1 MRHLWSFLAGLVV
14 APVTWVLVALGQDG
28 SGRTIDRW
36 VELGTFNTANLI
48 EPAVYLGVA
57 GLLFGLVGMLRVS
70 PLGPLVAGLLLI
82 APYVG
87 MLVAPFDVR
96 DQLPDNWKVF
106 GDPLPL
112 LLPVRNGT
120 LFLIGVALLVAVFSG
135 QRWRR
140 WPRPAPAPGPET
152 GPAASAEEPT
162 FALTDFDSPARSD
175 DRDTPPLSL
184 GYPDEPP
191 TEPLPRRTA
200 GASPWSQPPRSTQR
214 DDAD

>member
-14 APVTWVLVALGQDG
+14 APVTWVLVTLGQDG
-28 SGRTIDRW
+28 SSRTIDRW

-57 GLLFGLVGMLRVS
+57 GLLLGLVGMLRVS
-70 PLGPLVAGLLLI
+70 PLGPLVAGLLLV

-87 MLVAPFDVR
+87 MFVAPFDVR
-96 DQLPDNWKVF
+96 DQVPEGWKVL

-120 LFLIGVALLVAVFSG
+120 LFLIGVALLMAVFSG

-140 WPRPAPAPGPET
+140 WPRPVAVPAPELAP
-152 GPAASAEEPT
+152 EEPDY
-162 FALTDFDSPARSD
+162 ALTDFPSGGAG
-175 DRDTPPLSL
+175 DRDTAPLSL
-184 GYPDEPP
+184 GYPDETP

-200 GASPWSQPPRSTQR
+200 GESPWSQPPRATTPRDGTQG
-214 DDAD
+214 

>member
-57 GLLFGLVGMLRVS
+57 GLLLGLVGMLRVS
-70 PLGPLVAGLLLI
+70 PLGPLVAGLLLV

-87 MLVAPFDVR
+87 MFVAPFEVR
-96 DQLPDNWKVF
+96 DLVPDGWQVF

-140 WPRPAPAPGPET
+140 WPRPLAPSPE
-152 GPAASAEEPT
+152 PPPSAANEEPT
-162 FALTDFDSPARSD
+162 YALTDFSSRGPD
-175 DRDTPPLSL
+175 DRDSPPLSL
-184 GYPDEPP
+184 GYPDETP

-200 GASPWSQPPRSTQR
+200 GESPWSQPPRASAPR
-214 DDAD
+214 DGTPG